1 MRQDKV
7 GAYSSA
13 ADRGTGVPGC
23 VLGSTASRVIARDL
37 ELGQREGL
45 GIVEYYGVGC
55 SGDLPPLVIFPQK
68 IETNFKFP
76 TSVGRPLDVC
86 WTSVVTPARG
96 GRRTS
101 MRTSRRATAD

>member
-37 ELGQREGL
+37 ELGQLEGL
-45 GIVEYYGVGC
+45 GIIEYYGAAATRR
-55 SGDLPPLVIFPQK
+55 DPQQ
-68 IETNFKFP
+68 
-76 TSVGRPLDVC
+76 
-86 WTSVVTPARG
+86 TPILG
-96 GRRTS
+96 
-101 MRTSRRATAD
+101 